1 MVCIKI
7 IVLLFFIVVALYFV
21 SPGGMV
27 KNWAP
32 FQPNGWKG
40 TFTGAA
46 LVFFAYIGFDAVS
59 TVAEE
64 TKNPSRDLPIGIIAS
79 LVICT
84 FFYVLVAAVFT
95 GIMPYNELV
104 QRLATEQAEPLTM
117 ALNHVAPDANW
128 ASGIVAFGSVVAH
141 TAVLLVFQLGQ
152 PRIFFS
158 MARDGLLPPVFASV
172 HPKYKTPHVTTILTG
187 VVVGGFAAVMSID
200 EMVDLTNIGT
210 LFAFVLV
217 CVGIIIL
224 RHKDPGRARPFRVPF
239 GTWLIPSL
247 GAISCIFLMYYLPP
261 ASWWRF
267 IGWLML
273 GMSIYLS
280 YGYVRSTV
288 GQNIGRPFPTPLG
301 LKVAA
306 VGFLL
311 LAVGLF
317 IIPHSSTTVELYEKM
332 MSGVAEGKRTIVAFA
347 SIGIGALLAVAGLLF
362 GSGHT
367 ATSK

>member
-1 MVCIKI
+1 
-7 IVLLFFIVVALYFV
+7 
-21 SPGGMV
+21 
-27 KNWAP
+27 
-32 FQPNGWKG
+32 
-40 TFTGAA
+40 
-46 LVFFAYIGFDAVS
+46 
-59 TVAEE
+59 
-64 TKNPSRDLPIGIIAS
+64 
-79 LVICT
+79 
-84 FFYVLVAAVFT
+84 
-95 GIMPYNELV
+95 
-104 QRLATEQAEPLTM
+104 M
-117 ALNHVAPDANW
+117 ALNHVAPEATW
-128 ASGIVAFGSVVAH
+128 ASAIVAFGSVVAH

-224 RHKDPGRARPFRVPF
+224 RYKDPSRPRPFRVPF
-239 GTWLIPSL
+239 GTWLIPTL
-247 GAISCIFLMYYLPP
+247 GAVSCIFLMYYLPP

-273 GMSIYLS
+273 GMSVYLS
-280 YGYVRSTV
+280 YGYVRSAV
-288 GQNIGRPFPTPLG
+288 GQKLGRPFPTPMG

-317 IIPHSSTTVELYEKM
+317 IIPHSSSMAELYEKM
-332 MSGVAEGKRTIVAFA
+332 MSGMDEGKRTILAFT
-347 SIGIGALLAVAGLLF
+347 SIGIGSLLAVAGLLF
-362 GSGHT
+362 GSGN
-367 ATSK
+367 ATSSE

>member
-1 MVCIKI
+1 
-7 IVLLFFIVVALYFV
+7 
-21 SPGGMV
+21 
-27 KNWAP
+27 
-32 FQPNGWKG
+32 
-40 TFTGAA
+40 
-46 LVFFAYIGFDAVS
+46 
-59 TVAEE
+59 
-64 TKNPSRDLPIGIIAS
+64 
-79 LVICT
+79 
-84 FFYVLVAAVFT
+84 
-95 GIMPYNELV
+95 
-104 QRLATEQAEPLTM
+104 M

-332 MSGVAEGKRTIVAFA
+332 MSGVAEGKRTIVAFS

-367 ATSK
+367 ATNK